1 MATRQTTAVLEVAG
15 VHWATE
21 KAVTEE
27 VLGQRPG
34 VLAVQADPIAR
45 TAVVTYDPAQTSMA
59 ELAVWVRECG
69 RHCAGR
75 PVPAQRTTSAAPTGT
90 LDPDPIRDQLRTTA
104 RWRRFTPWQGP
115 ATRVDVALMGAILA
129 VVALGLVLRPLEPFL
144 LASHPVALEFLTGDL
159 TVIGAAAAFARIGEA
174 PLWLVVVAG
183 AVGMVK
189 FDWLTWWIGR
199 RWGGGIIAMLT
210 ASERAQRFA
219 ARATELNPWIL
230 RVAVV
235 LAVLPGVP
243 TAVVYA
249 VAGWAGMRLVT
260 FLLLDLAGALLMTG
274 LVAGLGYGLGQR
286 AVDLVLLIDEY
297 ASAVTLVMITLAAA
311 IPLIKRWIRRNR

>member
-1 MATRQTTAVLEVAG
+1 
-15 VHWATE
+15 
-21 KAVTEE
+21 
-27 VLGQRPG
+27 
-34 VLAVQADPIAR
+34 
-45 TAVVTYDPAQTSMA
+45 
-59 ELAVWVRECG
+59 
-69 RHCAGR
+69 
-75 PVPAQRTTSAAPTGT
+75 
-90 LDPDPIRDQLRTTA
+90 
-104 RWRRFTPWQGP
+104 
-115 ATRVDVALMGAILA
+115 MGAILA
-129 VVALGLVLRPLEPFL
+129 VVVLGLVLRPLEPFL

-199 RWGGGIIAMLT
+199 RWGGGIIRMLT
-210 ASERAQRFA
+210 ASERARRFA
-219 ARATELNPWIL
+219 ARATELKPWIL

-243 TAVVYA
+243 TAVVCA

-297 ASAVTLVMITLAAA
+297 ASVVTLVMITLAVV
-311 IPLIKRWIRRNR
+311 IPLIKRWLRRNR

>member
-1 MATRQTTAVLEVAG
+1 MPTQRTTAVLEVAG
-15 VHWATE
+15 AHWATE
-21 KAVTEE
+21 KALTEE
-27 VLGQRPG
+27 TLGQRPG
-34 VLAVQADPIAR
+34 VLAVQADPIAQ

-59 ELAVWVRECG
+59 ELAAWVRECG
-69 RHCAGR
+69 RRCTGR
-75 PVPAQRTTSAAPTGT
+75 SVAAHRTRSAAPTGT
-90 LDPDPIRDQLRTTA
+90 LDPGPIGDQLPTTT

-115 ATRVDVALMGAILA
+115 ATRVDLALMGAILA

-159 TVIGAAAAFARIGEA
+159 TAIGAAAAFARIGEA

-199 RWGGGIIAMLT
+199 RWGGGIIKMLT
-210 ASERAQRFA
+210 TSERAQRVA
-219 ARATELNPWIL
+219 ARATEVNPWIL
-230 RVAVV
+230 RAAVV

-249 VAGWAGMRLVT
+249 MAGWARMRLAT

-297 ASAVTLVMITLAAA
+297 ASAVSLTMITLAAV
-311 IPLIKRWIRRNR
+311 IPLIKRRIRRNR